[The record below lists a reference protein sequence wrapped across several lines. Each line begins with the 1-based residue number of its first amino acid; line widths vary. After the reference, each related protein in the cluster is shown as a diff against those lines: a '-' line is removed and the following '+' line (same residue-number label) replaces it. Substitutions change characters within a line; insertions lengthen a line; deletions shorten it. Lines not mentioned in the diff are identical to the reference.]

1 MSYLTALGCVLAII
15 AIIIVGGVIIAF
27 LGNIIIN
34 AFDVN
39 RKDKKTIDEDD
50 EIQNIRDNV
59 YSNQN
64 ANTYTN
70 TNQNINTNNSAVSKE
85 ESFSYKDEE
94 DDYNYAKE
102 VDSAV
107 ARKEKEALEREI
119 KDSVDDDFFSSYKSE
134 LQSKPAS
141 EEDDDLDDLDLMGM
155 IDEIS
160 QDVIDEK
167 KTDIDYKAVEQE
179 KKNSS
184 LLNKYSVDSILNDD
198 LDDEDDEEDE
208 VVETVEPKKESANL
222 RDEILAVLNE
232 VQNNNNKSTLTD
244 EEVEERIDEEVKKR
258 VDARIEESLEFVNEL
273 KEALAKK
280 EEEISEISASKVA
293 LENQYSEI
301 NKKMVEQFNH
311 QNMESERKM
320 QEAINAQI
328 SVLKAQ
334 LADVTKQLEEE
345 RSMNWKVTETAPAV
359 SEKSVK
365 VVDSNV
371 VSQPVEEPIEVIQEI
386 YQDDT
391 IKELVNEEMEQRV
404 EAQVSEASHIL
415 KEVAKKVEI
424 ITSDAVVGENVVTF
438 QYSTEDQYLQRIE
451 VLEERLKNAKKDL
464 KINDKEFKPLE
475 KVKRTLER
483 DKTKLRRKEAIAA
496 KKKVALYGVNNYV
509 DIDKEKAEKLAH
521 ELELLDGLR
530 LSVSHCED
538 VMNANVERYPI
549 LERTHKI
556 LTNNI
561 SDIETDL
568 ALLRVEL
575 KALRDKSDKD
585 TNK

>member
-27 LGNIIIN
+27 LGNIVIN

-39 RKDKKTIDEDD
+39 RKDKKTINEED
-50 EIQNIRDNV
+50 EIKNIRDNV
-59 YSNQN
+59 YTEQN
-64 ANTYTN
+64 VNTYSN
-70 TNQNINTNNSAVSKE
+70 TNQNVNTASSIKNE
-85 ESFSYKDEE
+85 DLSFSYKDEDE
-94 DDYNYAKE
+94 DYAYAKE

-107 ARKEKEALEREI
+107 ARKEKEELEREI
-119 KDSVDDDFFSSYKSE
+119 KNSVDDDFFASYKPE
-134 LQSKPAS
+134 LQSKPS
-141 EEDDDLDDLDLMGM
+141 EVEEDDFDLMGM

-160 QDVIDEK
+160 QDVIDKK
-167 KTDIDYKAVEQE
+167 KTDIDKEALEEE

-184 LLNKYSVDSILNDD
+184 LLSKYSVDNILDD
-198 LDDEDDEEDE
+198 DFDDEDEEEDE
-208 VVETVEPKKESANL
+208 IEEIVEPKKETSVNL

-232 VQNNNNKSTLTD
+232 VQNNNKPSMTD

-273 KEALAKK
+273 KDALAKK
-280 EEEISEISASKVA
+280 EEEINQINASKVE

-328 SVLKAQ
+328 SVLKSQ

-345 RSMNWKVTETAPAV
+345 RSMNWKLTETTPV
-359 SEKSVK
+359 VNEKPIK
-365 VVDSNV
+365 VVENV
-371 VSQPVEEPIEVIQEI
+371 VSKPVEEPVEDIKEI
-386 YQDDT
+386 YEDED
-391 IKELVNEEMEQRV
+391 IKKLVNEEMEQRV
-404 EAQVSEASHIL
+404 EEQISESAQIL
-415 KEVAKKVEI
+415 KDVAKKVEI
-424 ITSDAVVGENVVTF
+424 ITSETVVNENIVTF
-438 QYSTEDQYLQRIE
+438 QFSNEDQYLQRIE
-451 VLEERLKNAKKDL
+451 ILEERLKNAKKDL
-464 KINDKEFKPLE
+464 KVNDKEFKPLE

-530 LSVSHCED
+530 LSVSHCEE
-538 VMNANVERYPI
+538 VMNANAERYPI

-561 SDIETDL
+561 HDIETDIAML
-568 ALLRVEL
+568 HVEL
-575 KALRDKSDKD
+575 KALRDKNGKGG
-585 TNK
+585 NQ

>member
-1 MSYLTALGCVLAII
+1 M
-15 AIIIVGGVIIAF
+15 
-27 LGNIIIN
+27 
-34 AFDVN
+34 
-39 RKDKKTIDEDD
+39 
-50 EIQNIRDNV
+50 
-59 YSNQN
+59 
-64 ANTYTN
+64 
-70 TNQNINTNNSAVSKE
+70 
-85 ESFSYKDEE
+85 
-94 DDYNYAKE
+94 
-102 VDSAV
+102 DSAI
-107 ARKEKEALEREI
+107 ARKEKAELEREI
-119 KDSVDDDFFSSYKSE
+119 KDSVDDDFFSSYKPE
-134 LQSKPAS
+134 LKSNPIV

-160 QDVIDEK
+160 QDVIDKK
-167 KTDIDYKAVEQE
+167 KTDIDNQVVEEE

-184 LLNKYSVDSILNDD
+184 LLNKYSVESIL
-198 LDDEDDEEDE
+198 EDNFEDEEDE
-208 VVETVEPKKESANL
+208 EIEEVVEEAVAEPKQEVNSLNL
-222 RDEILAVLNE
+222 REEILAVLNE
-232 VQNNNNKSTLTD
+232 VQNNNKPSLTD

-280 EEEISEISASKVA
+280 EEEISEINASKEA

-301 NKKMVEQFNH
+301 NKQMVEQFNH

-334 LADVTKQLEEE
+334 LADVTRQLEEE
-345 RSMNWKVTETAPAV
+345 RSMNWKVAETTSTKASEKAIQVVEPKAINNEIEEDV
-359 SEKSVK
+359 SEIYEDEDIQKL
-365 VVDSNV
+365 VV
-371 VSQPVEEPIEVIQEI
+371 
-386 YQDDT
+386 
-391 IKELVNEEMEQRV
+391 EEMEQRV
-404 EAQVSEASHIL
+404 EEKVSESSQIL
-415 KEVAKKVEI
+415 KDVAKKVEI
-424 ITSDAVVGENVVTF
+424 ITSETVMNENVVSF
-438 QYSTEDQYLQRIE
+438 QFSTEDQYLQRIE
-451 VLEERLKNAKKDL
+451 VLEERLKNAKKEL

-530 LSVSHCED
+530 LSVSHCEE
-538 VMNANVERYPI
+538 VMSANAERYPI

-568 ALLRVEL
+568 ALLQTEL
-575 KALRDKSDKD
+575 KALRDKEGKGE
-585 TNK
+585 NK